1 VTIILVPYHQDDQL
15 PADDIA
21 APADVLVHPPFP
33 APAPP
38 AATPAAL
45 ASPVAVPASLA
56 SPAAV
61 PASPAA
67 ISVSPASPA
76 SPAVVP
82 DSPGAAFAS
91 PGVAS
96 PASSAATPA
105 FAGAVAAGVERSG
118 PPAEGRWD
126 RLAVEYEAV
135 AVAVAAAEELPLV
148 FSGDCL
154 IAGGVVAGVQRRG
167 ADPAIVWFDAHAD
180 LHTLESSASGYLG
193 GMSLRLVT
201 GAHPDEYANRFGL
214 RPITPDRVVLADAR
228 DVDPPEADYLAGSAV
243 RRIPVADVN
252 ADTAPAGPL
261 VVHVDLDVIDAAEV
275 PRLRFPVPDGPSTD
289 DVLAACER
297 LLATGRVV
305 AVHVACPWWPATDE
319 TERAVRKALVARFT
333 TLVAAHR

>member
-21 APADVLVHPPFP
+21 VPAHVTVHPDFPDTASATPRIAEAASPGDAGPVSLDVAAPASRSV
-33 APAPP
+33 
-38 AATPAAL
+38 AAS
-45 ASPVAVPASLA
+45 ASPSVGDPLSRDGAD
-56 SPAAV
+56 
-61 PASPAA
+61 PASPGGSGTGSAGT
-67 ISVSPASPA
+67 VR
-76 SPAVVP
+76 
-82 DSPGAAFAS
+82 PGR
-91 PGVAS
+91 PVA
-96 PASSAATPA
+96 
-105 FAGAVAAGVERSG
+105 
-118 PPAEGRWD
+118 GRWE

-135 AVAVAAAEELPLV
+135 AAAVAAAGELPLV

-180 LHTLESSASGYLG
+180 LHTFESSGSGYLG

-201 GAHPDEYANRFGL
+201 GAHPDDYANRFGL
-214 RPITPDRVVLADAR
+214 RPVAPDRVLLADAR
-228 DVDPPEADYLAGSAV
+228 DVDPPEAEYLAGGAV

-252 ADTAPAGPL
+252 AGIAPPGPL

-275 PRLRFPVPDGPSTD
+275 PRLRFPVPDGPPTD

-305 AVHVACPWWPATDE
+305 AVHVACPWWPATDD
-319 TERAVRKALVARFT
+319 TERAVRETLISRFT
-333 TLVAAHR
+333 ALVAAHR